1 MARKLEFEIA
11 GKSNVDPAVNQAK
24 NSINK
29 LKQDVAKAF
38 DFKGA
43 FSNAI
48 LGAVGITA
56 LLDRAIGAVTN
67 GMRELAKI
75 ADEQVKSGIGAEEYQ
90 RLAFAAED
98 AGVSMSTLTKGI
110 REMKKFMREARD
122 DAEKMK
128 IMTEGLGFSTEQ
140 VASGNISATEAFQ
153 RISKVLKQYEGDM
166 DKATVMTAFFN
177 EKISN
182 EMIPI
187 LEALNDPKILDGL
200 NVATKEQLKL
210 IDESDRA
217 WSKLWKN
224 VKTEGALAL
233 ASVTS
238 SYMKYLGALEY
249 YAQTGSLQGFAPM
262 ESQRKDF
269 EKWYARQLNPPVA
282 ETKTVS
288 TEQAKAQLDVFKK
301 SQDTSGTK
309 KSTISGSFNP
319 ENGPTGGVIGVG
331 NNAQTLAM
339 QEQVDLLKQIR
350 DALNRGSSVVTTD
363 FTKPDFIPHKQIQF
377 K

>member
-56 LLDRAIGAVTN
+56 LLDRALGAVTN

-110 REMKKFMREARD
+110 REMRKFMREARD

-128 IMTEGLGFSTEQ
+128 IMTE
-140 VASGNISATEAFQ
+140 
-153 RISKVLKQYEGDM
+153 
-166 DKATVMTAFFN
+166 
-177 EKISN
+177 
-182 EMIPI
+182 
-187 LEALNDPKILDGL
+187 
-200 NVATKEQLKL
+200 
-210 IDESDRA
+210 
-217 WSKLWKN
+217 
-224 VKTEGALAL
+224 
-233 ASVTS
+233 
-238 SYMKYLGALEY
+238 
-249 YAQTGSLQGFAPM
+249 
-262 ESQRKDF
+262 
-269 EKWYARQLNPPVA
+269 
-282 ETKTVS
+282 
-288 TEQAKAQLDVFKK
+288 
-301 SQDTSGTK
+301 
-309 KSTISGSFNP
+309 
-319 ENGPTGGVIGVG
+319 
-331 NNAQTLAM
+331 
-339 QEQVDLLKQIR
+339 
-350 DALNRGSSVVTTD
+350 
-363 FTKPDFIPHKQIQF
+363 
-377 K
+377 